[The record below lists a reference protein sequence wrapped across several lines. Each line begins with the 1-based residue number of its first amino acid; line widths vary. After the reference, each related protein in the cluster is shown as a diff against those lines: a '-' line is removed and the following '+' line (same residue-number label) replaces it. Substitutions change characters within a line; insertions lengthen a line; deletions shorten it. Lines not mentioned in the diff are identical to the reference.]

1 MDCCECANTLLIR
14 AFAAFKGIPILKLYF
29 CRKLGK
35 MIKVGDK
42 VKFLNDVGGG
52 VVTSFINKNMVNVEN
67 EDGFEIPCPIS
78 QLLNTGAPELN
89 IGAEKIEKDT
99 AQSEAALQPVY
110 NTPPGEIING
120 KNSPDFYFCFVPTD
134 SRNPLAGEIELYLV
148 NDSNYTVMYHYSHYK
163 NEGVETMNFGNIQSN
178 SNIRLESFVQNE
190 LSNLPDFGFQLLY
203 FKDEDSELKE
213 PITKKFKVNPVKFY
227 KESSFQSNQY
237 FRRNALILQITK
249 NILTT
254 ELDKLTQSDFKKVVQ
269 EKEARPR
276 VKKQA
281 QKRTS
286 EIVEVDLHINEL
298 LDNSE
303 GLSNRDILGIQ
314 MDKVES
320 EMKSAIQSGVKKIV
334 FIHGVGQGVLKQEVS
349 NLLKSKYKKYYF
361 QDASFKEYGYGAT
374 MVTLR
379 KG

>member
-1 MDCCECANTLLIR
+1 
-14 AFAAFKGIPILKLYF
+14 
-29 CRKLGK
+29 

-52 VVTSFINKNMVNVEN
+52 VVISFINKNMVNVEN
-67 EDGFEIPCPIS
+67 DDGFEIPCPIS
-78 QLLNTGAPELN
+78 QLLNTSAPELN
-89 IGAEKIEKDT
+89 IGGVSEEK
-99 AQSEAALQPVY
+99 ASASSESIPEPVFE
-110 NTPPGEIING
+110 TPSGEIING

-134 SRNPLAGEIELYLV
+134 SRNPLNGEIELYLV

-163 NEGVETMNFGNIQSN
+163 NEGVETVKFGNVQSN
-178 SNIRLESFVQNE
+178 SNISLESFVQSE
-190 LSNLPDFGFQLLY
+190 LSDLPEFGFQLLY
-203 FKDEDSELKE
+203 FKDEDSELKV
-213 PITKKFKVNPVKFY
+213 PVTKKFKVNPVKFY
-227 KESSFQSNQY
+227 KESSFQPNQY
-237 FRRNALILQITK
+237 FKRNALILQITK
-249 NILTT
+249 NILAT
-254 ELDKLTQSDFKKVVQ
+254 ELDKLTQSDFKKVVR
-269 EKEARPR
+269 EKEAKPQI
-276 VKKQA
+276 KKKV

-298 LDNSE
+298 LDNSQ

-349 NLLKSKYKKYYF
+349 NLLKSKFKKYYY

-374 MVTLR
+374 MVTIR
-379 KG
+379 K